1 MENKTQISGEQGILN
16 ESSIL
21 NIFASS
27 FFFWGGVDFK
37 VLVYFYLESG
47 FFY

>member
-27 FFFWGGVDFK
+27 FFLGGGLILKSWFT
-37 VLVYFYLESG
+37 FT
-47 FFY
+47 

>member
-27 FFFWGGVDFK
+27 FFFGGGGGWF
-37 VLVYFYLESG
+37 
-47 FFY
+47 

>member
-27 FFFWGGVDFK
+27 FFLGGGGGLILKSFT
-37 VLVYFYLESG
+37 
-47 FFY
+47 

>member
-27 FFFWGGVDFK
+27 FFWGGGGLILKSWFT
-37 VLVYFYLESG
+37 FT
-47 FFY
+47 

>member
-27 FFFWGGVDFK
+27 FFWGGVDFK